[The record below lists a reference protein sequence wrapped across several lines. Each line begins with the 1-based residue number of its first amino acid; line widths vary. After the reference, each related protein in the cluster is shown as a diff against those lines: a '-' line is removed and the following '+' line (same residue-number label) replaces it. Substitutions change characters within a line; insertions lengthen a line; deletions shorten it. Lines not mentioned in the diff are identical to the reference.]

1 MAAWGW
7 PKVDRF
13 GATGARVCLALR
25 GLALAASICLPHGAA
40 LAADRPVKSLLEMR
54 QQGVVVQKY
63 DLSCGAAALA
73 TLLNFQFGDPV
84 TERDVNA
91 GLIRR
96 QEYIEHPELV
106 RIRQGFSL
114 LDMKRYVDGRGY
126 QGVGF
131 GQLDMDDL
139 IKLAPVIVA
148 VSPIGYNHFVIFR
161 GIFRDQVLLAD
172 PAYGNRTM
180 SREKFERI
188 WIDFPELGKVG
199 FIVTRDGEP
208 APPRLLAPR
217 AEEFVMLNGETKP
230 STLF

>member
-1 MAAWGW
+1 
-7 PKVDRF
+7 
-13 GATGARVCLALR
+13 LL
-25 GLALAASICLPHGAA
+25 HGAA

-54 QQGVVVQKY
+54 HQGVVVQKY

-84 TERDVNA
+84 TERDINA

-139 IKLAPVIVA
+139 VKLAPVIVA
-148 VSPIGYNHFVIFR
+148 VSPVGYNHFVIFR
-161 GIFRDQVLLAD
+161 GILRDQVLLAD

-199 FIVTRDGEP
+199 FIVTRDGQS

-217 AEEFVMLNGETKP
+217 AEEFVMLSAETKP

>member
-1 MAAWGW
+1 
-7 PKVDRF
+7 
-13 GATGARVCLALR
+13 LL
-25 GLALAASICLPHGAA
+25 HGAA

-54 QQGVVVQKY
+54 HQGVVVQKY

-84 TERDVNA
+84 TERDINA

-139 IKLAPVIVA
+139 VKLAPVIVA
-148 VSPIGYNHFVIFR
+148 VSPVGYNHFVIFR
-161 GIFRDQVLLAD
+161 GILRDQVLLAD

-199 FIVTRDGEP
+199 FIVTRDGQP
-208 APPRLLAPR
+208 ATPRLLAPR
-217 AEEFVMLNGETKP
+217 AEEFVMLSAETKP